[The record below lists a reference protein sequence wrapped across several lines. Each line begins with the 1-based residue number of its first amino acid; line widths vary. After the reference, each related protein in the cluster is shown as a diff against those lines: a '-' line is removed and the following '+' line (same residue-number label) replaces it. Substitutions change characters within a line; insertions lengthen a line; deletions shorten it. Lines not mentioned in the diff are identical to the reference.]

1 MTFSAPECHRRGPRG
16 VLPQG
21 YGNRPGSRRFTAI
34 GVRLGPTGNGTS
46 GPRGFAIA
54 VRGRRTAQRCGNT
67 PHLRQSRQRY
77 PHVAVS
83 LGICRPKYR
92 TRREVSGC
100 GVGPASQRLPFP
112 AAKSDAGRVGH
123 TVPARKRCRT
133 RGEVLAYHA
142 GSLTVPEGK
151 PYRPRGEA
159 LPYRWG
165 TLTVLRGKFLRDF
178 SCKLRKKLR
187 KKRLHLFMLVH

>member
-1 MTFSAPECHRRGPRG
+1 MFFPRG
-16 VLPQG
+16 TVIAPAHAGLRRSGSAWGRPETVPQG
-21 YGNRPGSRRFTAI
+21 LEALRSLCG
-34 GVRLGPTGNGTS
+34 
-46 GPRGFAIA
+46 
-54 VRGRRTAQRCGNT
+54 GRRTAQRCGNT

-77 PHVAVS
+77 PHAAVS

-112 AAKSDAGRVGH
+112 AAKSDASRVGH
-123 TVPARKRCRT
+123 TVPVRKRCRT
-133 RGEVLAYHA
+133 RGELLAYRA

-151 PYRPRGEA
+151 PYRTGGEL